1 MGEVSA
7 PIEIEGFEI
16 VDHSKDGW
24 ERDSTYEIC
33 DFEDD
38 TIHFLCEY
46 FSMEEQM
53 NRALS
58 RSQG

>member
-1 MGEVSA
+1 MGAVSA

-16 VDHSKDGW
+16 FDHSKDGW
-24 ERDSTYEIC
+24 ERDSTYEIR

-46 FSMEEQM
+46 FSMEKQPDD
-53 NRALS
+53 
-58 RSQG
+58 